1 MTVDDVNF
9 KLPTKNDTAF
19 ETLHDFEILVV
30 MAVAIFVNRVVAN
43 LY

>member
-9 KLPTKNDTAF
+9 ELPTKNDTAF
-19 ETLHDFEILVV
+19 EALHDFEVLVV
-30 MAVAIFVNRVVAN
+30 MAVAIFVNRVAN